1 VTSNHHDKSGL
12 SLHLRQ
18 HHPIA
23 LQAQFCCQR
32 GELVALVGPS
42 GSGKTTILRA
52 IAGLHSP
59 QSGEITCA
67 GETWLD
73 TGANL
78 CRSPQQRRIGMVF
91 QEPALFPHM
100 CVLDNVTIAL
110 DHVPREQRSTRAHD
124 WLERVNLGGLEN
136 RRPATLS
143 GGQQQRV
150 ALARALAREPE
161 VLLLDEPFS
170 AVDRVT
176 RRKLQSE
183 LAALRQHIDIPVVLV
198 THDLEEATLLADRI
212 CVLHHGETLDFGL
225 PDRIMTQPV
234 SPLVAR
240 LIDLPNIFQGVIE
253 CHANETGPALM
264 RWNNITLEIIEN
276 INVEIGDTVSWTIPP
291 SFVVLHRRRKP
302 SKGERENP
310 VTGRVSEVLTFNE
323 ISRITMLIE
332 DMDDCPL
339 VISLD
344 THAARRNEI
353 KIGEA
358 ITVSL
363 LAQDIHI
370 MAAKEVN

>member
-1 VTSNHHDKSGL
+1 MTAGCQDKSGL
-12 SLHLRQ
+12 SLRLYQ
-18 HHPIA
+18 QHPIPLRA
-23 LQAQFCCQR
+23 EFSCQR

-59 QSGEITCA
+59 HSGQIICA
-67 GETWLD
+67 GEVWLD
-73 TGANL
+73 TGSNL
-78 CRSPQQRRIGMVF
+78 CRSPQQRRLGMVF

-100 CVLDNVTIAL
+100 CVLANIIAAL
-110 DHVPREQRSTRAHD
+110 DHMPKEIARARARD

-183 LAALRQHIDIPVVLV
+183 LASLRQHIDIPVVLV
-198 THDLEEATLLADRI
+198 THDLEEATLLADKI
-212 CVLHHGETLDFGL
+212 CVLHHGETLDYGL

-240 LIDLPNIFQGVIE
+240 LVDLPNIFDGVIE
-253 CHANETGPALM
+253 CHASKAGPARM
-264 RWNNITLEIIEN
+264 RWNNISLEIADNTTAKIGEN
-276 INVEIGDTVSWTIPP
+276 VSWTIPP

-310 VTGRVSEVLTFNE
+310 VSGRVSEVLTFNE
-323 ISRITMLIE
+323 ISRITLLIE
-332 DMDDCPL
+332 GMDDCPL

-344 THAARRNEI
+344 THAARRNDI
-353 KIGEA
+353 KAGET

-370 MAAKEVN
+370 MAAKEL

>member
-1 VTSNHHDKSGL
+1 MTVDESLDSGL

-18 HHPIA
+18 QHPIP
-23 LQAQFCCQR
+23 LQAEFSCDK

-42 GSGKTTILRA
+42 GSGKSTILRA
-52 IAGLHSP
+52 IAGLNTP
-59 QSGEITCA
+59 QFGMITCH
-67 GETWLD
+67 GESWLD
-73 TGANL
+73 TSKNL
-78 CRSPQQRRIGMVF
+78 YRSPQQRRIGMVF

-100 CVLDNVTIAL
+100 CVVDNIIAAL
-110 DHVPREQRSTRAHD
+110 DHVPQDKRRARAAN
-124 WLERVNLGGLEN
+124 WLERVNLGGLEK
-136 RRPATLS
+136 RKPSTLS
-143 GGQQQRV
+143 GGQQQRA

-183 LAALRQHIDIPVVLV
+183 LVALRQHIDIPVVLV
-198 THDLEEATLLADRI
+198 THDLEEASLLANKI
-212 CVLHHGETLDFGL
+212 CVLHHGKTLDFGP

-240 LIDLPNIFQGVIE
+240 LVDLPNIYSGMIE
-253 CHANETGPALM
+253 RLASKTSPAQM
-264 RWNNITLEIIEN
+264 RWNNITLEIVGN
-276 INVEIGDTVSWTIPP
+276 FNAQIGEPVSWTIPP
-291 SFVVLHRRRKP
+291 SFVVLHRRRRP

-310 VTGRVSEVLTFNE
+310 VTGRVSQILTFNE
-323 ISRITMLIE
+323 ISRITVMV
-332 DMDDCPL
+332 DGMDKCPL

-353 KIGEA
+353 NVGDH

-370 MAAKEVN
+370 MTPKEA

>member
-1 VTSNHHDKSGL
+1 MAVAESLDSGL

-18 HHPIA
+18 QHPIPLEA
-23 LQAQFCCQR
+23 EFRCCK

-42 GSGKTTILRA
+42 GSGKSTILRA
-52 IAGLHSP
+52 IAGLNTP
-59 QSGEITCA
+59 QFGEITCH

-73 TGANL
+73 TSKNL
-78 CRSPQQRRIGMVF
+78 YRSPQQRCIGMVF
-91 QEPALFPHM
+91 QEAALFPHM
-100 CVLDNVTIAL
+100 SVVDNIIAAL
-110 DHVPREQRSTRAHD
+110 DHVPQDRRRARATD
-124 WLERVNLGGLEN
+124 WLERVNLSGLEK
-136 RRPATLS
+136 RKPATLS

-183 LAALRQHIDIPVVLV
+183 LVALRQHIDIPVILV
-198 THDLEEATLLADRI
+198 THDLEEATLLADKI
-212 CVLHHGETLDFGL
+212 CVLHHGKTLDFGP

-240 LIDLPNIFQGVIE
+240 LVDLPNIYSGMIE
-253 CHANETGPALM
+253 RLASKTSPALM
-264 RWNNITLEIIEN
+264 RWNNIPLEIGN
-276 INVEIGDTVSWTIPP
+276 NFSAQIGEQVSWTIPP

-310 VTGRVSEVLTFNE
+310 VTGQVSQILTFNE
-323 ISRITMLIE
+323 ISRITVMVE
-332 DMDDCPL
+332 GTQDCSL

-353 KIGEA
+353 SVGET

-370 MAAKEVN
+370 MAPKEN

>member
-1 VTSNHHDKSGL
+1 MTIEENLDSGL

-18 HHPIA
+18 QHPIP
-23 LQAQFCCQR
+23 LQAEFSCGK

-42 GSGKTTILRA
+42 GSGKSTILRA
-52 IAGLHSP
+52 IAGLNTP
-59 QSGEITCA
+59 QFGEVTCH

-73 TGANL
+73 TSKNL
-78 CRSPQQRRIGMVF
+78 YRSPQQRCIGMVF

-100 CVLDNVTIAL
+100 CVVDNIIAAL
-110 DHVPREQRSTRAHD
+110 DHVPQDKRRVRATD
-124 WLERVNLGGLEN
+124 WLERVNLGGLEK
-136 RRPATLS
+136 RKPATLS

-183 LAALRQHIDIPVVLV
+183 LVALRQHIDIPVVLV
-198 THDLEEATLLADRI
+198 THDLEEATLLADKI
-212 CVLHHGETLDFGL
+212 CVLHHGKTLDFGL

-240 LIDLPNIFQGVIE
+240 LVDLPNIYSGVIE
-253 CHANETGPALM
+253 RLASKTSPAQM
-264 RWNNITLEIIEN
+264 RWNNITLEIAGNFSAQLGEQ
-276 INVEIGDTVSWTIPP
+276 VSWTIPP
-291 SFVVLHRRRKP
+291 SFIVLHRRRKP

-310 VTGRVSEVLTFNE
+310 VTGRVTQILTFNE
-323 ISRITMLIE
+323 ISRITVMVEGAE
-332 DMDDCPL
+332 DCSL
-339 VISLD
+339 VLSLD
-344 THAARRNEI
+344 THAARRNNI
-353 KIGEA
+353 NVGDQ

-370 MAAKEVN
+370 MAPSEN

>member
-1 VTSNHHDKSGL
+1 MAVAESLDSGL

-18 HHPIA
+18 QHPIPLEA
-23 LQAQFCCQR
+23 EFRCCK

-42 GSGKTTILRA
+42 GSGKSTILRA
-52 IAGLHSP
+52 IAGLNTP
-59 QSGEITCA
+59 QFGEITCH

-73 TGANL
+73 TGKNL
-78 CRSPQQRRIGMVF
+78 YRSPQQRCIGMVF
-91 QEPALFPHM
+91 QEAALFPHM
-100 CVLDNVTIAL
+100 SVVDNIIAAL
-110 DHVPREQRSTRAHD
+110 DHVPQDRRRARATD
-124 WLERVNLGGLEN
+124 WLERVNLSGLEK
-136 RRPATLS
+136 RKPATLS

-183 LAALRQHIDIPVVLV
+183 LVALRQHIDIPVILV
-198 THDLEEATLLADRI
+198 THDLEEATLLSDKI
-212 CVLHHGETLDFGL
+212 CVLHHGKTLDFGP

-240 LIDLPNIFQGVIE
+240 LVDLPNIYSGMIE
-253 CHANETGPALM
+253 RLASKTSPALM
-264 RWNNITLEIIEN
+264 RWNNIPLEIGN
-276 INVEIGDTVSWTIPP
+276 NFSAQIGEQVSWTIPP

-310 VTGRVSEVLTFNE
+310 VTGQVSQILTFNE
-323 ISRITMLIE
+323 ISRITVMVE
-332 DMDDCPL
+332 GTQDCSL

-353 KIGEA
+353 SVGET

-370 MAAKEVN
+370 MAPKEN

>member
-1 VTSNHHDKSGL
+1 MTGDDNLKSGL
-12 SLHLRQ
+12 SLQLQ
-18 HHPIA
+18 QETPIP
-23 LQAQFCCQR
+23 LQAEFSCR
-32 GELVALVGPS
+32 NGELVALVGPS
-42 GSGKTTILRA
+42 GSGKSTILRA
-52 IAGLHSP
+52 IAGLNSP
-59 QSGEITCA
+59 QYGRVTCNDD
-67 GETWLD
+67 TWLD
-73 TGANL
+73 TQKGL
-78 CRSPQQRRIGMVF
+78 FKTPQQRHIGMVF

-100 CVLDNVTIAL
+100 SVLDNIMVAL
-110 DHVPREQRSTRAHD
+110 DHVPQERRHAHAND
-124 WLERVNLGGLEN
+124 WLMRVNLSGLEK
-136 RRPATLS
+136 RKPAQLS

-150 ALARALAREPE
+150 ALARALAREPQ

-183 LAALRQHIDIPVVLV
+183 LVALRQHIDIPVVLV
-198 THDLEEATLLADRI
+198 THDLEEATLLSDRI
-212 CVLHHGETLDFGL
+212 CVLHRGKTLDFGL

-240 LIDLPNIFQGVIE
+240 LVDLPNIFEGVIE
-253 CHANETGPALM
+253 DHASKSGPARM
-264 RWNNITLEIIEN
+264 RWNNIALEIAEN
-276 INVEIGDTVSWTIPP
+276 TTAEIGETVSWTIPP

-310 VTGRVSEVLTFNE
+310 VTGRVSEILTFNE
-323 ISRITMLIE
+323 ISRIILMVE
-332 DMDDCPL
+332 GMDNCPL

-353 KIGEA
+353 SVGEN

-370 MAAKEVN
+370 MPTEED

>member
-1 VTSNHHDKSGL
+1 MTPGENNQTAL

-18 HHPIA
+18 HHPIPLEA
-23 LQAQFCCQR
+23 EFSCRR

-42 GSGKTTILRA
+42 GSGKTTVLRA
-52 IAGLHSP
+52 IAGLNTP
-59 QSGEITCA
+59 QFGQVSCA

-73 TGANL
+73 TDINL
-78 CRSPQQRRIGMVF
+78 CRTPQQRRIGMVF

-100 CVLDNVTIAL
+100 SVLDNIVVAL
-110 DHVPREQRSTRAHD
+110 DHVPSKDRHSRAKN
-124 WLERVNLGGLEN
+124 WLGRVNLGGLEK
-136 RRPATLS
+136 RKPATLS

-150 ALARALAREPE
+150 ALARALAREPQ

-176 RRKLQSE
+176 RRKLQRE
-183 LAALRQHIDIPVVLV
+183 LVALRQHIDIPVVLV
-198 THDLEEATLLADRI
+198 THDLEEAALLSDRI
-212 CVLHHGETLDFGL
+212 CVLHHGKTLDFGL
-225 PDRIMTQPV
+225 PDRIMTRPV
-234 SPLVAR
+234 SSLVAR
-240 LIDLPNIFQGVIE
+240 LVDLPNIYQGVIE
-253 CHANETGPALM
+253 RHASEAGPARM
-264 RWNNITLEIIEN
+264 RWNNTTLEIAAGTTAKIGEN
-276 INVEIGDTVSWTIPP
+276 VSWTIPP
-291 SFVVLHRRRKP
+291 TFVVLHRRRRP
-302 SKGERENP
+302 SKGEKENP

-332 DMDDCPL
+332 DMDNCPL

-353 KIGEA
+353 KIGET

-370 MAAKEVN
+370 MPEKEA

>member
-1 VTSNHHDKSGL
+1 MSQDENHNGGL
-12 SLHLRQ
+12 VLQLRQ
-18 HHPIA
+18 LNPIP
-23 LQAQFCCQR
+23 LDVEFGCGS

-42 GSGKTTILRA
+42 GSGKSTVLRA

-59 QSGEITCA
+59 HYGAVSCA
-67 GETWLD
+67 GAIWLD
-73 TGANL
+73 TQTKTCL
-78 CRSPQQRRIGMVF
+78 TPQQRHIGMVF

-100 CVLDNVTIAL
+100 SVLENLIVAL
-110 DHVPREQRSTRAHD
+110 DHVPADIRQARAGD
-124 WLERVNLGGLEN
+124 WLGRVNLAGLEK
-136 RRPATLS
+136 RKPATLS

-150 ALARALAREPE
+150 ALARALAREPR

-183 LAALRQHIDIPVVLV
+183 LVALRRHIDIPVVLV
-198 THDLEEATLLADRI
+198 THDLEEAALLADRI
-212 CVLHHGETLDFGL
+212 CVLHHGRSLDFGA
-225 PDRIMTQPV
+225 PDRIMTQPA

-240 LIDLPNIFQGVIE
+240 LVDLPNIYQGVIE
-253 CHANETGPALM
+253 TQPTPAAPGRM
-264 RWNNITLEIIEN
+264 VWNNITLEITGSITAKTGEK
-276 INVEIGDTVSWTIPP
+276 VSWTIPP
-291 SFVVLHRRRKP
+291 SFVVLHRRKKP

-310 VTGRVSEVLTFNE
+310 VSGRVSEILKFNE
-323 ISRITMLIE
+323 ISRITLMVEGE
-332 DMDDCPL
+332 DNCPL

-353 KIGEA
+353 SVGEL

-370 MAAKEVN
+370 MPAKEV

>member
-1 VTSNHHDKSGL
+1 MTSGQHDKSGL

-18 HHPIA
+18 QTPIP
-23 LQAQFCCQR
+23 LQAEFSCLR

-52 IAGLHSP
+52 VAGLHSP
-59 QSGEITCA
+59 QSGQITCA

-73 TGANL
+73 TNSNL

-110 DHVPREQRSTRAHD
+110 DHVPQKQRRARAHD
-124 WLERVNLGGLEN
+124 WLERVNLGGLET

-253 CHANETGPALM
+253 RHASETGPALM
-264 RWNNITLEIIEN
+264 RWNNLSLEIIEN
-276 INVEIGDTVSWTIPP
+276 ITTEIGDNVSWTIPP

-310 VTGRVSEVLTFNE
+310 VTGRVSEILTFNE

-353 KIGEA
+353 KVGEV

>member
-1 VTSNHHDKSGL
+1 
-12 SLHLRQ
+12 
-18 HHPIA
+18 
-23 LQAQFCCQR
+23 
-32 GELVALVGPS
+32 
-42 GSGKTTILRA
+42 
-52 IAGLHSP
+52 
-59 QSGEITCA
+59 
-67 GETWLD
+67 
-73 TGANL
+73 
-78 CRSPQQRRIGMVF
+78 MVF

-110 DHVPREQRSTRAHD
+110 DHVPQKLRRARAQD
-124 WLERVNLGGLEN
+124 WLERVNLGGLET

-212 CVLHHGETLDFGL
+212 CVLHRGETLDFGL
-225 PDRIMTQPV
+225 PDRIMTQPN

-253 CHANETGPALM
+253 RHASDTEPALM
-264 RWNNITLEIIEN
+264 RWNKLSLEIADN
-276 INVEIGDTVSWTIPP
+276 TTAKIGDTVSWIIPP

-310 VTGRVSEVLTFNE
+310 VTGRVSEILTFNE

-344 THAARRNEI
+344 THAARRNDI
-353 KIGEA
+353 KIGEV

-363 LAQDIHI
+363 LAQDIHV
-370 MAAKEVN
+370 MTEKEVN